1 MSKGGQVG
9 NVTSL
14 SLKTVVSDSTNQ
26 PDYAASPTWTLVQ
39 PLINLE
45 SFQVDSF
52 VGVNSI
58 NTIDSRN
65 DMLYWTEYPNS
76 TTANNFTA
84 IIPTN
89 YYDSNT
95 ILPALQTAFNSSNTG
110 SNYQVSIVSTAAS
123 FIQVTN
129 TQTSFMVTGYE
140 EYHNINYEIG
150 FMGNE
155 TAGNVQVAYQ
165 SMDLS
170 GVKEINIVSSS
181 LGTNHSNLA
190 GSGYKIISNIPVS
203 APFGGTIIYA
213 GDYQYTSCPIPFM
226 SQFTCILLDERLRQL
241 NQNILDWS
249 LTLLVKSQ

>member
-89 YYDSNT
+89 
-95 ILPALQTAFNSSNTG
+95 
-110 SNYQVSIVSTAAS
+110 
-123 FIQVTN
+123 
-129 TQTSFMVTGYE
+129 
-140 EYHNINYEIG
+140 
-150 FMGNE
+150 
-155 TAGNVQVAYQ
+155 
-165 SMDLS
+165 
-170 GVKEINIVSSS
+170 
-181 LGTNHSNLA
+181 
-190 GSGYKIISNIPVS
+190 
-203 APFGGTIIYA
+203 
-213 GDYQYTSCPIPFM
+213 
-226 SQFTCILLDERLRQL
+226 
-241 NQNILDWS
+241 
-249 LTLLVKSQ
+249 